1 MTLRDYGR
9 VIIRRRW
16 LISVAVLASVAI
28 ALLMAF
34 LTDPIYE
41 AEARMLVQSQDP
53 ASVFAQDTRTV
64 RDEARAVDTEIQ
76 VLVGDEVRGRVQDA
90 LGSPQPPPRAT
101 AHAIGDT
108 NVIAVLVRS
117 ADSRTAQILADAYVN
132 AFIGLRRDQ
141 AVEGML
147 VTSQALRTQ
156 IDRLQ
161 EQIDE
166 LSPFNFD
173 RQQLQLQ
180 QGRLEE
186 VLYQAQIDA
195 SIESGGVS
203 RVESADRP
211 TSPVDPQ
218 PVRDVALAAIVGLF
232 IGLAAA
238 FLVDYLDDSIE
249 SADDLRPL
257 STLPTLATLPLRASG
272 SLRPLAMTHPNEHA
286 VEIYRGMRTSVQI
299 LGLDRPIRTL
309 QVTSAV
315 AGEGKTTTA
324 SNLAVVLAQS
334 GKRVV
339 VVDADQRH
347 PRVHQ
352 VFDVPQQPGL
362 TDLILGHSVDT
373 VVHRVELDE
382 FTGLDVVTSGPL
394 SPQPSDTLS
403 SQAMRDVYNSL
414 VVRYDYVI
422 IDSAPVLPVTD
433 AVAMAPNVDAVL
445 LVVGSGTSS
454 RTMAA
459 ALSRLDQVAA
469 HVIGTVLNKATTAP
483 HSSYEYSSY
492 LPQAGASVS

>member
-16 LISVAVLASVAI
+16 LISIAVLASVAVS
-28 ALLMAF
+28 LLMAF

-41 AEARMLVQSQDP
+41 ADAQMLVQTQDSGGLFDDDSRP
-53 ASVFAQDTRTV
+53 I
-64 RDEARAVDTEIQ
+64 RDEVRAIDTEIQ
-76 VLVGDEVRGRVQDA
+76 VLVGDEVRQRVQDA

-101 AHAIGDT
+101 AHTVGDT
-108 NVIAVLVRS
+108 DVVAVVVRS

-141 AVEGML
+141 AIEGML
-147 VTSQALRTQ
+147 VTTQALQTQ
-156 IDRLQ
+156 INRLQ
-161 EQIDE
+161 QQIDD
-166 LSPFNFD
+166 LSPFDNR
-173 RQQLQLQ
+173 RQQLLLQ
-180 QGRLEE
+180 QAQFEQA
-186 VLYQAQIDA
+186 LYQAQVDA

-203 RVESADRP
+203 RVESAERP
-211 TSPVDPQ
+211 TSPVAPQ
-218 PVRDVALAAIVGLF
+218 PVRDVVLAALVGLF

-238 FLVDYLDDSIE
+238 FLVDYLDDSIV
-249 SADDLRPL
+249 SADDLRTL
-257 STLPTLATLPLRASG
+257 STLPTLATLPLRGSG

-309 QVTSAV
+309 QITSAL

-339 VVDADQRH
+339 IVDTDQRH
-347 PRVHQ
+347 PRIHQ
-352 VFDVPQQPGL
+352 VFDVPQHPGL
-362 TDLILGHSVDT
+362 TDLILGHPVDT
-373 VVHRVELDE
+373 VAHRVDIDE
-382 FTGLDVVTSGPL
+382 FTGLDVIASGPL

-403 SQAMRDVYNSL
+403 SQAMRDVLNSL

-433 AVAMAPNVDAVL
+433 AVATAPNVDAVL
-445 LVVGSGTSS
+445 LVVGAGTSS

-469 HVIGTVLNKATTAP
+469 PVIGTVLNKATSAQ
-483 HSSYEYSSY
+483 HASYEYSSY
-492 LPQAGASVS
+492 LPPAGASVN